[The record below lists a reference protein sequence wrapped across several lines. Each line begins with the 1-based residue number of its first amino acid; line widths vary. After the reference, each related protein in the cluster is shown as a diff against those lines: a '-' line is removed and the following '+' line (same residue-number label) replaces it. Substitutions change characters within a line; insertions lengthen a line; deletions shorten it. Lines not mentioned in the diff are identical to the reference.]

1 MEEDNTMK
9 FHQQLLAI
17 DDNLGK
23 EDVDALKFLCSD
35 FISLKKLETVESAQD
50 IFQLLMKKNLLN
62 KEDTFLLA
70 ELLYRIKCIFLLQK
84 IGYTKEEVQDKLPLR
99 GMVSEYRQMLYEISE
114 GLTEEDVK
122 NATFLL
128 RDHIPKKQ
136 STTSALE
143 LLTSLEKQDL
153 LAKTKTDKLEIICE
167 KISPDLL
174 KKVERYKQRT
184 ASHPSHPGFQ
194 ESSFWE
200 SSVGYPPKK
209 SADSYTEE
217 LGSLR
222 WHNETLHSL
231 PANQDV
237 RAGNA
242 SGPSELHL
250 PRPMGDEKSKSSAKT
265 SDCYKMDGPHRGYC
279 LIFNNINFEGGLTRR
294 TGSQKDALGLENVF
308 TWLGLE
314 VKKYDDKTSV
324 EMENILKD
332 WQSSESWKDKDC
344 LVCCILSHGESG
356 KIYGT
361 DACLISIR
369 TIMSYFTAKR
379 CPQLAKKPKLFFIQA
394 CQGEKT
400 QQPVYLETDTNNR
413 ANLGADAQSSGFSSL
428 QLMTLS
434 IPEEADFLLGM
445 ATVDGYLSFRH
456 IHQGTWYI
464 QALCDKLRAL
474 VPRGEDILSILT
486 EVNADVSKRAD
497 AQGQKKQ
504 MPQPA
509 YTLRKKLIFPMPK

>member
-1 MEEDNTMK
+1 MEEDSMK
-9 FHQQLLAI
+9 FRQQLLAI

-35 FISLKKLETVESAQD
+35 FISLKKLETVEAAHD
-50 IFQLLMKKNLLN
+50 IFQLLIKKNLLN
-62 KEDTFLLA
+62 KENTFLIA

-84 IGYTKEEVQDKLPLR
+84 IGYTKEEVQDNLPLK
-99 GMVSEYRQMLYEISE
+99 GMLTLLNFSYRQMLYEISE
-114 GLTEEDVK
+114 ELTEEDVK
-122 NATFLL
+122 TAMFLL
-128 RDHIPKKQ
+128 REQIPKKQ

-153 LAKTKTDKLEIICE
+153 LAETKTDKLEIICE

-184 ASHPSHPGFQ
+184 A
-194 ESSFWE
+194 
-200 SSVGYPPKK
+200 
-209 SADSYTEE
+209 DSYTEE

-222 WHNETLHSL
+222 WHSESLHSL
-231 PANQDV
+231 PANQESVWSEHFGFVSSLSDMNPLH
-237 RAGNA
+237 RNA
-242 SGPSELHL
+242 LMLKELCWFLLSGMVELCF
-250 PRPMGDEKSKSSAKT
+250 PT
-265 SDCYKMDGPHRGYC
+265 SDCYKMDGLHRGYC
-279 LIFNNINFEGGLTRR
+279 LIFNNINFEGGLNQRK
-294 TGSQKDALGLENVF
+294 GSQKDAMELESVF

-314 VKKYDDKTSV
+314 VKQYDDKTSV

-332 WQSSESWKDKDC
+332 WQSCESWKDRDC

-361 DACLISIR
+361 DAHLIPIR

-400 QQPVYLETDTNNR
+400 QQPVYLETDTNNHV
-413 ANLGADAQSSGFSSL
+413 NLGADAQSSGFSSFQLL
-428 QLMTLS
+428 QS

-464 QALCDKLRAL
+464 QALCNKLRAL
-474 VPRGEDILSILT
+474 VPSGEDILSILT

-497 AQGQKKQ
+497 TQGQKKQ